1 LAVIASRERYAA
13 TVKARCQDVDALT
26 ERTNK
31 LAVLVVQQFP
41 VASDAELLC
50 PPVRE
55 SIATIMMFVELG
67 TPDDLLWVL
76 DETRETCRMVAV
88 DCDQKLATSEA
99 IVAQARAHIAPERLL
114 LYSDNQAWFDSS
126 LDMIQ
131 RIEQGVTART
141 VLLCGTGPLAEQ
153 MTYTLPRLGAR
164 VLQPHLAD
172 GLDEVRIVVG
182 ASQKTASID
191 EALIARLAP
200 ETAVYDIGIGNLT
213 AGAADLARARQM
225 RVYRLDN
232 RAGISSV
239 VVRLLE
245 TDYMVS
251 KLMGHVR
258 VRDVDIV
265 AGGLLAPAGAVIV
278 DDIRHP
284 TVILGVADGRGL
296 FRRPPLSPEDQARI
310 DFVSSLTVNASRQ
323 RGHTDRDR

>member
-1 LAVIASRERYAA
+1 LAVIASRERYAP
-13 TVKARCQDVDALT
+13 TVQARCREVEALI

-76 DETRETCRMVAV
+76 DETRQTCKMVAL
-88 DCDQKLATSEA
+88 DCDQKLATSAA
-99 IVAQARAHIAPERLL
+99 IVAQARATIAPERLL

-131 RIEQGVTART
+131 RIERGVTDRT
-141 VLLCGTGPLAEQ
+141 ILLCGTGALADH
-153 MTYTLPRLGAR
+153 MTFTLPRLGAR
-164 VLQPHLAD
+164 VLRPHESGTPD
-172 GLDEVRIVVG
+172 DVPIVVG
-182 ASQKTASID
+182 AAQKTTSID
-191 EALIARLAP
+191 EALVQRLPP
-200 ETAVYDIGIGNLT
+200 ETPIYDIGIGNLT
-213 AGAADLARARQM
+213 AGAADLARTR
-225 RVYRLDN
+225 RLRLYRLDN
-232 RAGISSV
+232 RAGISGV
-239 VVRLLE
+239 VLRLLE

-265 AGGLLAPAGAVIV
+265 AGGLLAPPGAVIV
-278 DDIRHP
+278 DDIRQP
-284 TVILGVADGRGL
+284 TVIFGVADGGGR
-296 FRRPPLSPEDQARI
+296 FRDRPLSPEDQARI
-310 DFVSSLTVNASRQ
+310 DFVSSLTVNASRK
-323 RGHTDRDR
+323 RDRTVS

>member
-1 LAVIASRERYAA
+1 VIASRERYAA
-13 TVKARCQDVDALT
+13 TVQARCRDVDALT

-76 DETRETCRMVAV
+76 DETGQTCKMVAV
-88 DCDQKLATSEA
+88 DCDQKLPTSDA
-99 IVAQARAHIAPERLL
+99 IVAQARATIPPERLL

-131 RIEQGVTART
+131 RIEQGVTTRS
-141 VLLCGTGPLAEQ
+141 VLLCGTGPLADQ

-164 VLQPHLAD
+164 VVRPHEAD
-172 GLDEVRIVVG
+172 RLEGIGIVIG
-182 ASQKTASID
+182 ASQKSESID
-191 EALIARLAP
+191 EALVSRLAP
-200 ETAVYDIGIGNLT
+200 DTAIYDIGIGNLT
-213 AGAADLARARQM
+213 AGAADLARTRQL
-225 RVYRLDN
+225 RLYRLDN

-239 VVRLLE
+239 IVRLLE

-258 VRDVDIV
+258 VKDVDIV
-265 AGGLLAPAGAVIV
+265 AGGLLAPPGAVIV
-278 DDIRHP
+278 DDIRNP
-284 TVILGVADGRGL
+284 TVILGVADGRGR
-296 FRRPPLSPEDQARI
+296 FRPAPLSPEDRARI
-310 DFVSSLTVNASRQ
+310 DFVSSLTVNASRK
-323 RGHTDRDR
+323 RGHTAP